1 MTIQILNRNPLINY
15 KVNRIYHTW
24 DKWECYPAGFFEVR
38 APGKLSDDD
47 CERLYMELL
56 ADIPEF
62 KRIMLRIISEWHNSC
77 EHNLTNERMNRIAW
91 MGQAAL
97 CYKHHIPARYRGGYN
112 LLTVEQQHAADDC
125 ALECI
130 NLWMESKGYEQ
141 YTQETIKSR
150 TEADL
155 Y

>member
-1 MTIQILNRNPLINY
+1 MTILY

-38 APGKLSDDD
+38 APKQYTDEE
-47 CERLYMELL
+47 CELL
-56 ADIPEF
+56 YKELLSNIDEF
-62 KRIMLRIISEWHNSC
+62 RRVSIAIIGEWKNSC

-97 CYKHHIPARYRGGYN
+97 CYKYRIPARFRGGYN
-112 LLTVEQQHAADDC
+112 LLSDAEKQAADNC
-125 ALECI
+125 ALEVI
-130 NLWMESKGYEQ
+130 NLWMKRQGYDLQ
-141 YTQETIKSR
+141 TQETIKSK

>member
-1 MTIQILNRNPLINY
+1 MKILYL
-15 KVNRIYHTW
+15 VNRIYHTW

-38 APGKLSDDD
+38 PPKGLTEED
-47 CERLYMELL
+47 CVSIYSELL
-56 ADIPEF
+56 KDISEF
-62 KRIMLRIISEWHNSC
+62 KRIMLLVISEWVNSC

-97 CYKHHIPARYRGGYN
+97 CYKYRIPAKYRGGYH
-112 LLTVEQQHAADDC
+112 LLSDEEKLMADEA

-130 NLWMESKGYEQ
+130 NLWMESKGYEKQ
-141 YTQETIKSR
+141 TLETIESK

>member
-1 MTIQILNRNPLINY
+1 MTLILS
-15 KVNRIYHTW
+15 KVAMDRIYHTW

-38 APGKLSDDD
+38 PPGELTDED
-47 CERLYMELL
+47 CEQKYKEFLI
-56 ADIPEF
+56 DIPEF
-62 KRIMLRIISEWHNSC
+62 KRVMRLIIVEWVNSC

-97 CYKHHIPARYRGGYN
+97 CYKYRIPSRYRGGYN
-112 LLTVEQQHAADDC
+112 LLTEDQKNNADIAALDI
-125 ALECI
+125 I
-130 NLWMESKGYEQ
+130 NEWMIRNGHEIQTIISIESK
-141 YTQETIKSR
+141 